1 LEVVDSTA
9 FTREESE
16 PMRDACTERTRLSEH
31 LKSGI
36 TVIMSTE
43 ASTTVVAVSK

>member
-1 LEVVDSTA
+1 LEVVDNTA
-9 FTREESE
+9 VARELSE
-16 PMRDACTERTRLSEH
+16 PMSDAWTERTRLSEH